1 MTGWLLQGEQMVC
14 TVGLKL
20 VRSEQ
25 FACLFRLSAWGF
37 AAASVEAVFLTDFGG
52 SQMGD
57 SIQDKSAL
65 NPADKPP
72 IRQEISKETIM
83 DFEKRNTRVLVVDDD
98 DSIRNLM
105 GTILQAENIPATLCA
120 SGQEAL
126 DRIKREDFGM
136 IITDI
141 KLSDFDGMGLLKAAK
156 VINPATDVII
166 VTGYPTVETAV
177 TAMRFGAAEYF
188 TKPFGME
195 QLRKTVNRLVEK
207 RILERKL
214 KVEKHQME
222 IQRFDEE
229 TGLFT
234 NRYFHLLLSHEL
246 TRSTRFKHP
255 CSLLLAQINGL
266 KPLQDSELGN
276 GVAGGDGTMKTLS
289 RLFRSCC
296 RQIDF
301 IARYSYDEFAFILP
315 ETDSNGSNAVAGRVR
330 ERVATFNA
338 ERGQQGSN
346 LVLEPLFGGSTFPQ
360 NASTKETLLSRAN
373 DNLLRSRG

>member
-1 MTGWLLQGEQMVC
+1 MADLRKDT
-14 TVGLKL
+14 
-20 VRSEQ
+20 SP
-25 FACLFRLSAWGF
+25 S
-37 AAASVEAVFLTDFGG
+37 G
-52 SQMGD
+52 SPD
-57 SIQDKSAL
+57 TS
-65 NPADKPP
+65 P
-72 IRQEISKETIM
+72 RQEISKETIL
-83 DFEKRNTRVLVVDDD
+83 DFEKRNTRVLVVDDED
-98 DSIRNLM
+98 AIRALM
-105 GTILQAENIPATLCA
+105 GNILQAENIPTALCA
-120 SGQEAL
+120 SGHEAL
-126 DRIKREDFGM
+126 ERIKREDFGI

-141 KLSDFDGMGLLKAAK
+141 ILRDFDGMGLLKAVK
-156 VINPATDVII
+156 VINPTTDVII

-195 QLRKTVNRLVEK
+195 QLRKAVNRLVEK

-246 TRSTRFKHP
+246 TRSTRFNHP
-255 CSLLLAQINGL
+255 CSLMLVQINGL
-266 KPLQDSELGN
+266 KSLLESDIGN
-276 GVAGGDGTMKTLS
+276 GGPVGDGTMKSLS

-315 ETDSNGSNAVAGRVR
+315 ETDTAGIRVVSMRIQERINTFNQDLTQQGNRVR
-330 ERVATFNA
+330 LMSV
-338 ERGQQGSN
+338 
-346 LVLEPLFGGSTFPQ
+346 FGGVSFPQ
-360 NASTKETLLSRAN
+360 EAASKEILLSRAN
-373 DNLLRSRG
+373 DNLLKNRG

>member
-1 MTGWLLQGEQMVC
+1 MV
-14 TVGLKL
+14 
-20 VRSEQ
+20 
-25 FACLFRLSAWGF
+25 
-37 AAASVEAVFLTDFGG
+37 DP
-52 SQMGD
+52 
-57 SIQDKSAL
+57 IQDVSSLGSAEKSSA
-65 NPADKPP
+65 
-72 IRQEISKETIM
+72 RQEISKETIM

-98 DSIRNLM
+98 DSIRTLM
-105 GTILQAENIPATLCA
+105 GSILQAENIPTTLCA
-120 SGQEAL
+120 SGHEAL
-126 DRIKREDFGM
+126 DRIKREDFGI

-141 KLSDFDGMGLLKAAK
+141 ILRDFDGMGLLKAAK
-156 VINPATDVII
+156 VINPITDVII

-188 TKPFGME
+188 TKPFSME
-195 QLRKTVNRLVEK
+195 QLRKAVNRLVEK

-234 NRYFHLLLSHEL
+234 NRYFHLLLTHEL

-266 KPLQDSELGN
+266 KSLQEPEFGN
-276 GVAGGDGTMKTLS
+276 GSPWGNGMMKSLS

-301 IARYSYDEFAFILP
+301 ISRYSHDEFAFILP
-315 ETDSNGSNAVAGRVR
+315 ETDSKGVGVVSGRIR
-330 ERVATFNA
+330 ERVTFLNSDLA
-338 ERGQQGSN
+338 QRGIN
-346 LVLEPLFGGSTFPQ
+346 LSLEPLFGRASFPQ
-360 NASTKETLLSRAN
+360 DATSKELLLSRAN
-373 DNLLRSRG
+373 DDLLKNRG

>member
-1 MTGWLLQGEQMVC
+1 M
-14 TVGLKL
+14 
-20 VRSEQ
+20 
-25 FACLFRLSAWGF
+25 ADLSKEI
-37 AAASVEAVFLTDFGG
+37 SPSG
-52 SQMGD
+52 SPD
-57 SIQDKSAL
+57 IS
-65 NPADKPP
+65 P
-72 IRQEISKETIM
+72 RQEISKETIL
-83 DFEKRNTRVLVVDDD
+83 DFEKRNTRVLVVDDED
-98 DSIRNLM
+98 AIRALM
-105 GTILQAENIPATLCA
+105 GNILQAENIPTALCA
-120 SGQEAL
+120 SGHEAL
-126 DRIKREDFGM
+126 ERIKREDFGM

-141 KLSDFDGMGLLKAAK
+141 ILRDFDGMGLLKAAK
-156 VINPATDVII
+156 VINPTTDVII

-195 QLRKTVNRLVEK
+195 QLRKAVNRLVEK

-246 TRSTRFKHP
+246 IRSTRFNHP
-255 CSLLLAQINGL
+255 CSLMLVQINGL
-266 KPLQDSELGN
+266 KSLLESDLGN
-276 GVAGGDGTMKTLS
+276 GGPVGDGTMKALS

-315 ETDSNGSNAVAGRVR
+315 ETDNAGIGVVSRR
-330 ERVATFNA
+330 IQERISSFNKDLT
-338 ERGQQGSN
+338 QQGIRVT
-346 LVLEPLFGGSTFPQ
+346 LVSVFGGASFPQ
-360 NASTKETLLSRAN
+360 EAPSKEMLLSRAN
-373 DNLLRSRG
+373 DHLLKNRA